1 MNRMRSFICVA
12 LPSMIISF
20 WAQPARAAIAIDAT
34 ASRDAASSST
44 TVSTLSFSTT
54 SANELLLAFVS
65 ADNVSSPNTTVTNIA
80 GAGLTW
86 VLVQRTNAQA
96 GTAEI
101 WRAFASS
108 VLANVTVTATLSQRV
123 LSSITVMSFTGVDT
137 SGANGAGAIGAIGT
151 GNARTGVPAA
161 SLVTTRA
168 GSLVLGVGNDWD
180 NAIARTVGT
189 GQVLVHQDLAS
200 VGDTYWVQRQ
210 VSPTAFSG
218 TSVTIND
225 TAPTGDRYNLSIVE
239 VLVGTNQTPNSDLT
253 ITKNHSSNFVQG
265 QTGAKYTITA
275 TNGGGSA
282 TSGTVTVTDT
292 LPASLTPT
300 AISGTGWT
308 CTLATPTCTRGDSLA
323 AAASYSAISLTV
335 NVANNAPSSVTNTAT
350 VSGGGETNTSN
361 DTANDVTTIMIN
373 APPDLTIIKS
383 HSGNFI
389 QGRTGATYTITVTNS
404 GGTATS
410 GTVTVTDTL
419 PASLT
424 PTAISGTGWTCTLSP
439 TLGCTRSDALATASS
454 YPTITLT
461 VNVASSA
468 PTSVTNTATVS
479 GGGETNTSNDTA
491 NDNTVINPAGGTS
504 TILVDVNVSKD
515 QSTASTTVITP
526 AFSTTSGNEL
536 LLAFIAGDYQPSQSS
551 TNL

>member
-225 TAPTGDRYNLSIVE
+225 TAPTGDRYDLSIVE
-239 VLVGTNQTPNSDLT
+239 VLVGTNQTPTSDLT
-253 ITKNHSSNFVQG
+253 ITKNHSNNFVQG
-265 QTGAKYTITA
+265 QTGANYTITA
-275 TNGGGSA
+275 TNSGGTA

-292 LPASLTPT
+292 LPASLTAT

-308 CTLATPTCTRGDSLA
+308 CTVSPTLGCTRSDALAT
-323 AAASYSAISLTV
+323 ASSYPAITLTV
-335 NVANNAPSSVTNTAT
+335 NVASSAPASVTNTAT

-361 DTANDVTTIMIN
+361 DTANDVTTITIN
-373 APPDLTIIKS
+373 AVPDLTIIKS
-383 HSGNFI
+383 HSGNFV
-389 QGRTGATYTITVTNS
+389 QVQTGATYTITITNS

-419 PASLT
+419 PPSLT

-468 PTSVTNTATVS
+468 PTSVTNT
-479 GGGETNTSNDTA
+479 
-491 NDNTVINPAGGTS
+491 
-504 TILVDVNVSKD
+504 
-515 QSTASTTVITP
+515 
-526 AFSTTSGNEL
+526 
-536 LLAFIAGDYQPSQSS
+536 
-551 TNL
+551 